1 MNMKIYLLAAIL
13 TLGCKYADAQSL
25 ETISVLDFG
34 AKPNDNV
41 SDQLAFEKMSAYV
54 NSRGGNV
61 IINIPS
67 GVFLVG
73 RQEKLANSSYYLT
86 GKDVIRL
93 ENCEN
98 VTIKGSSGTKL
109 LFNVGMRFGSF
120 NPATGKSTNKT
131 FECVAKNNVA
141 TERAMLGKVINIR
154 NSRFIKIQNLSLDGN
169 FHANTVNN
177 MNSFP
182 LRGISQNA
190 EFQDDKINIGGGYG
204 DCGIQIEHYG
214 IFLFHSNDVLINNV
228 RSNRFGTDG
237 LMISNVSGSDNNIK
251 VQNSTFDY
259 NSRTGIAIGGGQA
272 ITIDRSTISNT
283 GRFLYISTAT
293 GIDIEPEADAVVK
306 NKSIKNV
313 LINRCVFSGNSEGAI
328 LAKFGGTSSEIQ
340 VVNCDITSSR
350 TAVVVGPKSSN
361 FKFSNNKL
369 NGELIL
375 NGKNIGKVSSREK
388 RVLNSSN

>member
-1 MNMKIYLLAAIL
+1 MKIIIL
-13 TLGCKYADAQSL
+13 
-25 ETISVLDFG
+25 SVLLIFVTHVDASNIVTVSIRDFG
-34 AKPNDNV
+34 AKAD
-41 SDQLAFEKMSAYV
+41 DGKDDHLAFEKLSLFI
-54 NSRGGNV
+54 NKRRGNV
-61 IINIPS
+61 IVLVPKGIYQVGKQVRDINS
-67 GVFLVG
+67 
-73 RQEKLANSSYYLT
+73 NYYLK
-86 GKDVIRL
+86 GIDVIDIQ
-93 ENCEN
+93 NCKN
-98 VTIKGSSGTKL
+98 VKIKGERGAKL
-109 LFNVGMRFGSF
+109 IYNTGMRFGTF
-120 NPATGKSTNKT
+120 NPKTGLSSNKT
-131 FECVAKNNVA
+131 LDCVAKNNVGK
-141 TERAMLGKVINIR
+141 ERAMLGKLINIV
-154 NSRFIKIQNLSLDGN
+154 NSSDITISNLSLDGN
-169 FHANTVNN
+169 FYANTVNN

-182 LRGISQNA
+182 LRGISQNT

-204 DCGIQIEHYG
+204 NCGIQIEHYG
-214 IFLFHSNDVLINNV
+214 IFIFHSNDVLIDNV

-237 LMISNVSGSDNNIK
+237 LMVANVSGRDNNIK

-306 NKSIKNV
+306 SKSVKNV
-313 LINRCVFSGNSEGAI
+313 LIKRCVFSGNSEGAI

-375 NGKNIGKVSSREK
+375 NGKNIGKVSSREN
-388 RVLNSSN
+388 RVLNSSK